1 MDVIPELPTD
11 ASIKPV
17 LEMLMA
23 SVVYAVNNG
32 SKFGRNDGFVWMD
45 DVYTELKKSNT
56 VTATFDQFF
65 VAMSY
70 RLVDDP

>member
-1 MDVIPELPTD
+1 MIPDLPTE
-11 ASIKPV
+11 ANVKPV
-17 LEMLMA
+17 LDMMMPSIA
-23 SVVYAVNNG
+23 YTVG
-32 SKFGRNDGFVWMD
+32 SPNTSRFERSYGFVWMD
-45 DVYTELKKSNT
+45 EIFTELRKSNT